1 MRALGFYPRSVGS
14 IPTWGTRSLDN
25 KRLMDA
31 LEEPR
36 KSKVNVA
43 KYQGCNG
50 DPDKGSNGA
59 WKLVPE
65 VIKLTQGSV

>member
-1 MRALGFYPRSVGS
+1 
-14 IPTWGTRSLDN
+14 
-25 KRLMDA
+25 MDA